1 MLKQLQNILAHN
13 DADATWLDGLSLR
26 QENGLLHVA
35 FPHVHFGPW
44 FARHKQKI
52 FEEAVQT
59 CFFPHIP
66 TIVYR
71 QADGETCGFRP
82 SCEPAADFAPE
93 AAPETAANAAKDFV
107 ARPDEHPGE
116 HPGEH
121 PEDPGGSDHDDGFE
135 SFVVNQ
141 KNAFPLATAR
151 NIAEQASSAR
161 AYNPFVLCGRSGTGK
176 SHVLQAMARIMERR
190 SGPGRVLSVSASRFC
205 SRTLGWPVRPDAFWQ
220 KYDALLLDDLQE
232 IAQDPAGQNKIIAY
246 MEECPGMTSGPRE
259 EKASGQRAA
268 QMVFA
273 CSGETADLAMLQ
285 ERLLSRLESGMV
297 MELMEPDL
305 DVRMRY
311 LQKGSKQ
318 HGLHLTRQQI
328 LFLAQRCPHIRP
340 LQGLLLKIGAFC
352 ARHGQ
357 NLSQTDM
364 ENILRTGVPEKTPDC
379 RDILNLAAKLMNLRP
394 DDVLGNKR
402 QPDMVLARQAAMY
415 VCRSK
420 LGLSYPE
427 LGRAFGGR
435 DHSTIIHAVRKIER
449 LLVGDKRIRQLV
461 TDLEQKA
468 QKS

>member
-1 MLKQLQNILAHN
+1 
-13 DADATWLDGLSLR
+13 
-26 QENGLLHVA
+26 
-35 FPHVHFGPW
+35 
-44 FARHKQKI
+44 
-52 FEEAVQT
+52 
-59 CFFPHIP
+59 
-66 TIVYR
+66 
-71 QADGETCGFRP
+71 
-82 SCEPAADFAPE
+82 
-93 AAPETAANAAKDFV
+93 
-107 ARPDEHPGE
+107 
-116 HPGEH
+116 
-121 PEDPGGSDHDDGFE
+121 
-135 SFVVNQ
+135 
-141 KNAFPLATAR
+141 
-151 NIAEQASSAR
+151 
-161 AYNPFVLCGRSGTGK
+161 
-176 SHVLQAMARIMERR
+176 
-190 SGPGRVLSVSASRFC
+190 
-205 SRTLGWPVRPDAFWQ
+205 
-220 KYDALLLDDLQE
+220 
-232 IAQDPAGQNKIIAY
+232 
-246 MEECPGMTSGPRE
+246 
-259 EKASGQRAA
+259 
-268 QMVFA
+268 
-273 CSGETADLAMLQ
+273 
-285 ERLLSRLESGMV
+285 MV